1 MKNRLIDQI
10 IEQKAIEAQEEAKIR
25 ANEKRLRKERF
36 AINNI
41 LVGKTTEN
49 ITTYYRGRARH
60 KQLTNNQLRLFRKI
74 APNMVQDIETN
85 DCYPLVYENQRV
97 NDGEVFV
104 HENNLEKFE
113 SACVEILDTKGIEF
127 GAKLNKRELRE
138 IVDLKQRKDTL
149 RF

>member
-10 IEQKAIEAQEEAKIR
+10 IEQKALEAREEAKIR

-36 AINNI
+36 DISNL

-49 ITTYYRGRARH
+49 ITTYYRGHIKR
-60 KQLTNNQLRLFRKI
+60 KQLINNTLRMFRKL
-74 APNMVQDIETN
+74 APNKLQDIETGEI
-85 DCYPLVYENQRV
+85 YPLVYENQRV
-97 NDGEVFV
+97 NDNEEYV

-113 SACVEILDTKGIEF
+113 SGCIEILDAKGIEF

-138 IVDLKQRKDTL
+138 IIESKQRKDTL

>member
-1 MKNRLIDQI
+1 MINRLIDQI
-10 IEQKAIEAQEEAKIR
+10 IEQKALEAREEAKIR

-36 AINNI
+36 DISNL

-49 ITTYYRGRARH
+49 ITTYYRGHINR
-60 KQLTNNQLRLFRKI
+60 KQLINNTLRMFRKL
-74 APNMVQDIETN
+74 APNKLQDIETGEI
-85 DCYPLVYENQRV
+85 YPLVYENQRV
-97 NDGEVFV
+97 NDNEEYV

-113 SACVEILDTKGIEF
+113 SACIEILDAKGIEF

-138 IVDLKQRKDTL
+138 IIESKQRKDTL

>member
-10 IEQKAIEAQEEAKIR
+10 IEQKAIEAREEAKIR

-36 AINNI
+36 DISNL

-49 ITTYYRGRARH
+49 ITTYYNGHIRR
-60 KQLTNNQLRLFRKI
+60 KQLINNNLRLFRKL
-74 APNMVQDIETN
+74 APNKLQDIETGEI
-85 DCYPLVYENQRV
+85 YPLVYENQRV
-97 NDGEVFV
+97 NDNEAYI

-113 SACVEILDTKGIEF
+113 SACIEILDAKGIEF

-138 IVDLKQRKDTL
+138 IIESKQRKDTL

>member
-1 MKNRLIDQI
+1 MINRLIDQI
-10 IEQKAIEAQEEAKIR
+10 IEQKAIEAREEAKIR

-36 AINNI
+36 DISNL

-49 ITTYYRGRARH
+49 ITTYYRGHINR
-60 KQLTNNQLRLFRKI
+60 KQLINNTLRMFRKL
-74 APNMVQDIETN
+74 APNKLQDIETGEI
-85 DCYPLVYENQRV
+85 YPLVYENQRV
-97 NDGEVFV
+97 NDNEEYV

-113 SACVEILDTKGIEF
+113 SACIEILDAKGIEF

-138 IVDLKQRKDTL
+138 IIESKQRKDTL

>member
-10 IEQKAIEAQEEAKIR
+10 IEQKAIEAREEAKIR

-36 AINNI
+36 DISNL

-49 ITTYYRGRARH
+49 ITTYYRGHIQR
-60 KQLTNNQLRLFRKI
+60 KQLINNTLRMFRKL
-74 APNMVQDIETN
+74 APNKLQDIETGEI
-85 DCYPLVYENQRV
+85 YPLVYENQRV
-97 NDGEVFV
+97 NDNEAYV

-113 SACVEILDTKGIEF
+113 SACIEILDAKGIEF

-138 IVDLKQRKDTL
+138 IIDLKQRKDTL

>member
-10 IEQKAIEAQEEAKIR
+10 IEQKAIEAQVEAKIR

-36 AINNI
+36 DISNL

-49 ITTYYRGRARH
+49 ITTYYNGHIRR
-60 KQLTNNQLRLFRKI
+60 KQLINNNLRLFRKL
-74 APNMVQDIETN
+74 APNKVQDIETGEI
-85 DCYPLVYENQRV
+85 YPLVYENQRV
-97 NDGEVFV
+97 NDNEVYV

-113 SACVEILDTKGIEF
+113 SACIEILDAKGIEF

-138 IVDLKQRKDTL
+138 IIELKQRKDTL